1 MADLNG
7 AADGHL
13 KGSIRLCLPFLLLGS
28 ALALPLPL
36 LPGALWTLTM
46 RAAARGTPAV
56 HQASVTHE
64 DIGEAVM
71 EGAGTTFAAQAD
83 DGLPGAGRAGF
94 QVSGSR
100 VAVT

>member
-1 MADLNG
+1 MADLTG
-7 AADGHL
+7 ASDGHL
-13 KGSIRLCLPFLLLGS
+13 KGSIRICLPFLLLGS
-28 ALALPLPL
+28 ALALPLP
-36 LPGALWTLTM
+36 PGALWTLTM

-64 DIGEAVM
+64 EIGEAVM

-83 DGLPGAGRAGF
+83 DGLNPAGRAGF
-94 QVSGSR
+94 QFSGSR